1 MTACSKVVD
10 LLVDYL
16 ETRLPPRTQADLE
29 RHLEACPSCV
39 AHVRTYRS
47 TVALLRSLS
56 DEDLPPELRSSLRA
70 FLDRGS
76 SN

>member
-1 MTACSKVVD
+1 MTACAKVVD

-16 ETRLPPRTQADLE
+16 EGRLPPPAQANLE
-29 RHLEACPSCV
+29 RHLEACPTCV
-39 AHVRTYRS
+39 AHVKTYRS
-47 TVALLRSLS
+47 TVALLRSLR
-56 DEDLPPELRSSLRA
+56 DEDLPPELRSTLRA